1 MKHSIKLF
9 MVFLSACGMMLISC
23 QKEKEN
29 ASANQSKGHLKQT
42 KTFSAEVAQ
51 KWQDLQLRFLR
62 LPTTVNPYGRHGHRF
77 FAYCGIALYESV
89 VPGMPAY
96 QSLDDQ
102 LIDMP
107 DMPSTE
113 PGEAYHWP
121 TCANA
126 ALAYMNKHFFTTA
139 NTSAAN
145 IASMDSLE
153 NALDAEYQSAL
164 NSTETFERSKN
175 FGRTVAERI
184 YAWSVTDGSLNV

>member
-1 MKHSIKLF
+1 MKTTFNLSLIKKITIVVITIY
-9 MVFLSACGMMLISC
+9 VFSSC
-23 QKEKEN
+23 QKEIDKKATQPEEFPT
-29 ASANQSKGHLKQT
+29 AANQSQGHLQQT
-42 KTFSAEVAQ
+42 KTFSAGVAQ

-62 LPTTVNPYGRHGHRF
+62 LPTTVNPYGRHGHRY

-96 QSLDDQ
+96 QSLDHQ
-102 LIDMP
+102 LTDMP
-107 DMPSTE
+107 DMPTTE

-126 ALAYMNKHFFTTA
+126 ALAYMNKHFFTPA

-153 NALDAEYQSAL
+153 NALNAEYQSEL
-164 NSTETFERSKN
+164 NDAETFE
-175 FGRTVAERI
+175 
-184 YAWSVTDGSLNV
+184 